1 MSKVKERAVRERQI
15 REIKILNQKCLQR
28 CSTNPP
34 PKCRVWHIDS
44 HTEFAGWYENDV
56 TLQFIFGNLSW
67 PQMYVCTNMNRIIL
81 YNFRH
86 SQNVQKKSSHKLA
99 HATASPH
106 AHLHTQSHTHS
117 HTHTRTHTHSV
128 THQHTQTHTH
138 TCTRIRDFHTH
149 RRWMRPPHPS
159 CGLRRVMLQL
169 SSWRSPCTP
178 RDSASSRIAVPCLH
192 IHNIAR
198 RRQSVLIMWLSSTVG
213 CSCVHK
219 RYAYSAPTSST
230 HAHTHHETGL
240 TLSCAAATLCGR
252 AWPLSQKHVVWQ
264 KRWKKRFVIP
274 GHLRLQFVHKT
285 NTQAHWLFLEFPS
298 HLGGKLPLKP
308 ACLRRVGSLKKN

>member
-34 PKCRVWHIDS
+34 QKCRVWHIDS

-128 THQHTQTHTH
+128 THWHTQTHTH

-159 CGLRRVMLQL
+159 CGLCRAILQL
-169 SSWRSPCTP
+169 SSWRRPCTP
-178 RDSASSRIAVPCLH
+178 RDSASSRIAVSCLH
-192 IHNIAR
+192 IHNIVR
-198 RRQSVLIMWLSSTVG
+198 RRRVSPYHVTVLHSGMIVCAQALRILSSHWQHPCSHAPRDGSDAQLRSRHALGRVAVTKTFDKNVNKTV
-213 CSCVHK
+213 CDPPDIS
-219 RYAYSAPTSST
+219 
-230 HAHTHHETGL
+230 GL
-240 TLSCAAATLCGR
+240 
-252 AWPLSQKHVVWQ
+252 
-264 KRWKKRFVIP
+264 
-274 GHLRLQFVHKT
+274 
-285 NTQAHWLFLEFPS
+285 
-298 HLGGKLPLKP
+298 LK
-308 ACLRRVGSLKKN
+308 ACM